1 MTGLQPD
8 IEELVR
14 FHGMPAGI
22 ASTTPRYCYT
32 NVISPVSDRIFQQ
45 LKNSP
50 DFIIIT
56 FVVRP
61 GADALRGNK
70 LCPLKG

>member
-22 ASTTPRYCYT
+22 ASTNPGTVT
-32 NVISPVSDRIFQQ
+32 LNVLSPVSDCIFQQ
-45 LKNSP
+45 LKNNP
-50 DFIIIT
+50 YFIIVT

-61 GADALRGNK
+61 GDRCAEK
-70 LCPLKG
+70 

>member
-22 ASTTPRYCYT
+22 AIRTPGTVTLNAQSCIRLY
-32 NVISPVSDRIFQQ
+32 FQQ
-45 LKNSP
+45 LKNNP
-50 DFIIIT
+50 YFIIVT

-61 GADALRGNK
+61 GTDALRSNK
-70 LCPLKG
+70 LCR